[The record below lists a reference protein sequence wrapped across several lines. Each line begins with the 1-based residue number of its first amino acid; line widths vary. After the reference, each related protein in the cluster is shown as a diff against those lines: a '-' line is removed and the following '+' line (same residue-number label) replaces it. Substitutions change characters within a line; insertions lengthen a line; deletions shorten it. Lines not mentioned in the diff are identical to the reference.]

1 MNSPAQGSI
10 WTAPLG
16 LLHVADIPPT
26 PWTGLLYVYHFPAL
40 PPQRGPQTHPTLHPG
55 WTQLSPRT
63 FPNISALQLEY
74 PSFISPHWKVL
85 SPSADAWHMLP
96 GRMRYRKDHFFLH
109 LLSACLPW
117 LASEGEGNWWLS
129 SFTATLSEPLSPL
142 EEWTQCQTCSGVSGL
157 PAGLLGYTGSRNGSV
172 SKRVIWRIWF
182 VPPRGCGIALCGY
195 AVRLSLRNAL
205 KPQRGKNGPWLSFP
219 LGVSPKLWLVMLG
232 EKLLLQW
239 SHISF
244 IKLSPHTLYSND
256 FHRFC
261 DLIHQREGTSC

>member
-1 MNSPAQGSI
+1 MGGLWEVMMNDRCHLASQRTLTIPGISLKPMNSPAQGSI

-117 LASEGEGNWWLS
+117 LASEGEGN
-129 SFTATLSEPLSPL
+129 
-142 EEWTQCQTCSGVSGL
+142 
-157 PAGLLGYTGSRNGSV
+157 
-172 SKRVIWRIWF
+172 
-182 VPPRGCGIALCGY
+182 
-195 AVRLSLRNAL
+195 
-205 KPQRGKNGPWLSFP
+205 
-219 LGVSPKLWLVMLG
+219 
-232 EKLLLQW
+232 
-239 SHISF
+239 
-244 IKLSPHTLYSND
+244 
-256 FHRFC
+256 
-261 DLIHQREGTSC
+261 